1 MSMKKRYT
9 KKGKRSWILPWFA
22 LTIFVMAELL
32 VYSWCRV
39 EYVQTGY
46 ELSEARQEYHRL
58 VALNQKLKVEKAQL
72 KSPERIKHL
81 ARKQGLVIP
90 APGQVVVLP

>member
-1 MSMKKRYT
+1 
-9 KKGKRSWILPWFA
+9 
-22 LTIFVMAELL
+22 MAELL

-46 ELSEARQEYHRL
+46 ELSEAREEYHRL
-58 VALNQKLKVEKAQL
+58 VALNQKLKVEQAQL

-90 APGQVVVLP
+90 NAGQVVVLP